1 MDRTRHPKIVVGR
14 LSPDPPERMTEALST
29 LRSLVAVG
37 DPLALRTVI
46 AELVP
51 EGRLAGA
58 GNGATA
64 NHSG

>member
-1 MDRTRHPKIVVGR
+1 
-14 LSPDPPERMTEALST
+14 MTEALST

-64 NHSG
+64 SHSG